1 MREKMKGEMITLSEY
16 IVRNNLQSAKSYVY
30 VKAAEGHFKTAKKIG
45 GVWLI
50 NENEPYVDYRYKK
63 NKEE

>member
-1 MREKMKGEMITLSEY
+1 MKGEMITLAEY
-16 IVRNNLQSAKSYVY
+16 IIRNNLKSARSYVY

-50 NENEPYVDYRYKK
+50 NENEPYVDYRFKDGKEKK
-63 NKEE
+63 